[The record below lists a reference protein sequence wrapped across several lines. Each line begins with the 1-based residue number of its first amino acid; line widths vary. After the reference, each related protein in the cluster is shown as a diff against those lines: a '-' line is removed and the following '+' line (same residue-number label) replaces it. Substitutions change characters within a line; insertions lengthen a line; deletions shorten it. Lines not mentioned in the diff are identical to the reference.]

1 MKKRKVLFGILLVLI
16 AVFALTNQV
25 CAAQKTVTKVVR
37 RNFSASDSYKH
48 YSRFYGYTKTGKLVW
63 THKTSSYP
71 LTELTGAEESQKPI
85 VRNNL
90 VYYSNN
96 NRLIAL
102 NKNTGKIAWKTPKY
116 TVGVI
121 SGHCFDKKG
130 NIYICGYYGPDL
142 VKVNKKGKV
151 LWKREHVNAR
161 YYWAYKVQVKNN
173 YLILTY
179 EADSKNYNV
188 SKKQIRV
195 SMSTGRQI

>member
-1 MKKRKVLFGILLVLI
+1 MKKKKVLLGILLSLI
-16 AVFALTNQV
+16 AVFAFTIQAS
-25 CAAQKTVTKVVR
+25 AAQKTVTKVER
-37 RNFSASDSYKH
+37 RNFTASGSYKH
-48 YSRFYGYTKTGKLVW
+48 YAKFYGYTKSGQLVW
-63 THKTSSYP
+63 THKTSAYP
-71 LTELTGAEESQKPI
+71 LTELSSTEENQKPI

-116 TVGVI
+116 SVGVI

-161 YYWAYKVQVKNN
+161 YYWAYQVKVKNN

-179 EADSKNYNV
+179 GADSKNYHV
-188 SKKQIRV
+188 SKKQIKV